1 MKIPKSKP
9 KYANPSHAMNAES
22 TGPSTTIRDMPGK
35 MPKRSPARRGSMA
48 AIRGLNQQTG
58 NFSSD
63 N

>member
-35 MPKRSPARRGSMA
+35 MPKRSPVRKVA
-48 AIRGLNQQTG
+48 NQSTG
-58 NFSSD
+58 KFASD
-63 N
+63 